1 MGSSSMKELPLD
13 MGRIEMEMPA
23 SNIVLLSWIVNEYD
37 GLGFVRTDSVP
48 PPRPPAVRT
57 GRVSLF
63 FPAERREDVLELLRN
78 LEGDGVSLRV
88 LFETGACISDGDG
101 HDKGIGG
108 I

>member
-1 MGSSSMKELPLD
+1 MASPSIKELPPD
-13 MGRIEMEMPA
+13 MGRIEIEMSA
-23 SNIVLLSWIVNEYD
+23 SNIVLLSWIVNEND
-37 GLGFVRTDSVP
+37 GLGIGRTDYVS
-48 PPRPPAVRT
+48 PPRQPAIRT

-88 LFETGACISDGDG
+88 LLETGTCTSGGDG